1 MRWSRSFTINI
12 SSLSLVF
19 HSWFIFSCLSL
30 CPELHISLLFHIQKT
45 PGRDEIKGEREVNEG
60 QDIRKQEPRDKDDE
74 WDEGVKTS
82 TRSICPMHRLFSY
95 LHFHHISIVG
105 NLISCVSMLVSPLPV
120 LSFPLAWRS
129 RRPLNR
135 KPKKTTGTSQHWK

>member
-1 MRWSRSFTINI
+1 
-12 SSLSLVF
+12 
-19 HSWFIFSCLSL
+19 
-30 CPELHISLLFHIQKT
+30 
-45 PGRDEIKGEREVNEG
+45 
-60 QDIRKQEPRDKDDE
+60 
-74 WDEGVKTS
+74 
-82 TRSICPMHRLFSY
+82 MHRLFSY

-135 KPKKTTGTSQHWK
+135 KPKKTTGWKKMKTNFTTQEINSSRNRKMKRDKVNQWMAYLLCFPPSSGQLTFARSFLFISNTSRRHTVEEQVHQEQVLPEQPCDAFIDECMK

>member
-1 MRWSRSFTINI
+1 M
-12 SSLSLVF
+12 
-19 HSWFIFSCLSL
+19 
-30 CPELHISLLFHIQKT
+30 
-45 PGRDEIKGEREVNEG
+45 NEG

-120 LSFPLAWRS
+120 LSFPFLSPVVSLIIRLPSLSLRS
-129 RRPLNR
+129 LVF
-135 KPKKTTGTSQHWK
+135 H